1 MYHLH
6 TAMGI
11 DQSKERE
18 DILGASR
25 RLLQRSRQEMGGQ
38 ELGQQKS
45 DPKEKDQFRTKRQT
59 LET

>member
-1 MYHLH
+1 
-6 TAMGI
+6 MGI

-38 ELGQQKS
+38 ELGQQRS
-45 DPKEKDQFRTKRQT
+45 DPKKKDQFRTKRQT
-59 LET
+59 LEI